1 MLTTPPKTS
10 TTTSVEPE
18 PQAIAVSLPQP
29 QSVSTDTT
37 TSSAPAPAVTLPAAP
52 DNVWERIRLG
62 MALPAAQHPRI
73 ERELEWFKRNPEY
86 MARVS
91 DRAQNYLY
99 YIAEE
104 VERRNIPMEIALL
117 PIVESAFQPFAYS
130 HGRASGIWQF
140 IPGTGRLYG
149 LKINW
154 WYDGRRDVYA
164 STLAALD
171 YLEKLHKDFNGDWML
186 ALAAYNAGEGN
197 VGKAIKR
204 NRNANKPTDFF
215 SLKLPKETRMYVP
228 RLLAVAEI
236 VKNAH
241 RHNITLAPV
250 PNQPH
255 FEKVDINGQIDL
267 ALAAEMADIPLEDLY
282 RLNPG
287 FNRWA
292 TSPSGPHYLL
302 LPVDMVDSFNEKLA
316 ALPEDKR
323 MRWVRHRIKSGETIG
338 GIARR
343 YHTTVALLRKSNNL
357 SGNTI
362 RAGKYLT
369 VPVASKRLT
378 RYSLSA
384 DERRTAKQ
392 HTPRKG
398 TKVIYLTRQG
408 DTLWDIANSHGVSV
422 RQLASWNG
430 MAPRDTLRENQKLV
444 IWTST
449 GKQVAAAGNRPRPST
464 QQAMQT
470 VRYTV
475 RKGDSLSRI
484 AARFRVTIA
493 QLRQWNG
500 LSRVAYLQPG
510 QKLKLLVDVTRQY
523 GS

>member
-10 TTTSVEPE
+10 TSSVAPE
-18 PQAIAVSLPQP
+18 TPGIVASTPQP
-29 QSVSTDTT
+29 EVVATEAKTTPASTPD
-37 TSSAPAPAVTLPAAP
+37 VTQPAAP
-52 DNVWERIRLG
+52 DDVWERIRLG
-62 MALPAAQHPRI
+62 MALPAVNHPRI
-73 ERELEWFKRNPEY
+73 DRELEWFKRNPDY

-99 YIAEE
+99 HISEE

-164 STLAALD
+164 STRAALD
-171 YLEKLHKDFNGDWML
+171 YLEKLHQEFNGDWML

-204 NRNANKPTDFF
+204 NQRANKPTDFF

-236 VKNAH
+236 VKDSH
-241 RHNITLAPV
+241 KHNIKLAPV
-250 PNQPH
+250 PNQPY
-255 FEKVDINGQIDL
+255 FEKVDIDGQIDL
-267 ALAAEMADIPLEDLY
+267 ALAAEMADIPLENLY

-287 FNRWA
+287 FNQWA

-302 LPVDMVDSFNEKLA
+302 LPVDKVDGFNEKLA
-316 ALPEDKR
+316 ALPEEKR
-323 MRWVRHRIKSGETIG
+323 MRWVRHKIKAGETIG
-338 GIARR
+338 GIAQR
-343 YHTTVALLRKSNNL
+343 YHTTVALLRRTNNL

-362 RAGKYLT
+362 RAGKHLT

-398 TKVIYLTRQG
+398 TKLIYVTRRG
-408 DTLWDIANSHGVSV
+408 DTLWDIASSHGVSV

-444 IWTST
+444 IWTRA
-449 GKQVAAAGNRPRPST
+449 GKQVASVSTMPRSSSRQT
-464 QQAMQT
+464 MQT

-484 AARFRVTIA
+484 AAKFRVTIA
-493 QLRQWNG
+493 QLRQWNS